1 MTAVGAV
8 LLPQF
13 PPELLRGAARAADEA
28 GLAELWLWE
37 DCLRQSSVA
46 SAAAALALAAGDYT
60 GTIGFTRVGG
70 VLGIVTALLAWYA
83 SSAVVINS
91 THQRIVLPVGPQQG

>member
-8 LLPQF
+8 FLPQC

-37 DCLRQSSVA
+37 DCFRQSGVA
-46 SAAAALALAAGDYT
+46 SAAAALALAAAGPSQLQWATAD
-60 GTIGFTRVGG
+60 
-70 VLGIVTALLAWYA
+70 VLT
-83 SSAVVINS
+83 SRQCAVLI
-91 THQRIVLPVGPQQG
+91 RGRR